1 MPDDYDYDEWQD
13 NRPIYI
19 PDIAGPFVAPAPLP
33 PHKRVSLRSRKLQII
48 VKLANIVLTP
58 ENPTYNGG
66 SWHVEGMRNER
77 IVASGIHYYVSE
89 NISESRLAFRQA
101 CSEPEYEQGD
111 DRGVRVVYGLE
122 NEEAL
127 NQALGSVRTQAGR
140 LVAFPNILQHR
151 VQPFELLDKTRPG
164 LRKIL
169 VFFLVDPTD
178 PVVSTAT
185 VPPQQL
191 DWFNRADSKILR
203 AFREGTT
210 LIDDLSRISLEYLR
224 GPCCVRAATRTATGM
239 GLRWREGGTARW
251 CVRPLC

>member
-1 MPDDYDYDEWQD
+1 MSDDDYDDDEPWQD
-13 NRPIYI
+13 HRPIYV
-19 PDIAGPFVAPAPLP
+19 PDIAKPFAAPAPP
-33 PHKRVSLRSRKLQII
+33 PAGKRVSIRSRKLQVI

-58 ENPTYNGG
+58 EQPQYPGG
-66 SWHVEGMRNER
+66 SWHVEGMKNER
-77 IVASGIHYYVSE
+77 IVASGIYYFVSE

-101 CSEPEYEQGD
+101 CNEPEYEQGD
-111 DRGVRVVYGLE
+111 DRGVRIVYGLE
-122 NEEAL
+122 NERSL
-127 NQALGSVRTQAGR
+127 NQPLGSVRTQADR
-140 LVAFPNILQHR
+140 LIAFPNILQHR
-151 VQPFELLDKTRPG
+151 VQPFELADKSRVG
-164 LRKIL
+164 RRKIL

-224 GPCCVRAATRTATGM
+224 GA
-239 GLRWREGGTARW
+239 
-251 CVRPLC
+251 